1 VPDSRILLRR
11 VCSPCCAQQIGMHTG
26 CGSTAYLSTSMRRRE
41 PSYIRERSSRLN
53 QGLPRSSDLKQ
64 CCLASMTNPGLAK
77 QKNHCD
83 ESQLPMKWSRVVP
96 GPSGFLPILPIL
108 TTIII
113 VRLFSLK
120 YKIPRHN
127 ARHCPTPPL
136 HPPPLLHTRI
146 SLSRAARACFVKSI
160 SQNAA
165 FRLRLA

>member
-1 VPDSRILLRR
+1 MPDSRILLRR

-26 CGSTAYLSTSMRRRE
+26 CRSTAHLSTSMRRRE
-41 PSYIRERSSRLN
+41 PSYLRERSARLN
-53 QGLPRSSDLKQ
+53 QGLPRSSELKQ
-64 CCLASMTNPGLAK
+64 CCSASMTNPGLTK

-83 ESQLPMKWSRVVP
+83 ESQLPIKWSRVVL

-108 TTIII
+108 TIHNH
-113 VRLFSLK
+113 RQAFSLK

-136 HPPPLLHTRI
+136 HPPSLLHARI
-146 SLSRAARACFVKSI
+146 SLSRAARACFVKCI